1 MTALKAASLVVFALI
16 IALFCLTGAAEF
28 CATVARSF
36 CPAAAIVFAVTA
48 TLGALTRFRA

>member
-1 MTALKAASLVVFALI
+1 MTALKAASLIVFGLI
-16 IALFCLTGAAEF
+16 VALFCLTGAADV
-28 CATVARSF
+28 CADVARSF

>member
-1 MTALKAASLVVFALI
+1 MTALKAASLMVLGFIV
-16 IALFCLTGAAEF
+16 ALFCLAGAADV
-28 CATVARSF
+28 CADVARGF